1 MIIVMLM
8 KKILIKLIETYQ
20 KIPGNWHNQC
30 KFIPT
35 CSNYAIDAINE
46 YGSVKGSFMA
56 IKRILRCNPL
66 SKGGIDMVPKN
77 IKKLL
82 ILLVMGFSLT
92 GCTNLVGDDMTN
104 IKVKTDLYAID
115 FMTKYLY
122 KDNAKIEA
130 IYPTNT
136 NYEAYDLNK
145 KQTKE
150 FSEANLFVFTG
161 LVEKNKN
168 IATDFLKLNKNMKLI
183 DATYKI
189 NYNYDVAELWLNP
202 GNAIMI
208 AKNIKN
214 GLNTYITNPYL
225 NDDINNKFNNF
236 NSTMTTLDAEYK
248 VMADNSN
255 NRTLIFLNNSFR
267 FYTKYGFNVISLDPD
282 KDYSVTKFN
291 QADSLLS
298 KGTVKYIFAAKG
310 TKISQSIT
318 DLVKK
323 HNTEILYLDELKY
336 ISEESLQNKDD
347 YLSIMNENKETLK
360 KELYR

>member
-1 MIIVMLM
+1 MLM
-8 KKILIKLIETYQ
+8 KKILIQLIKIYQ

-35 CSNYAIDAINE
+35 CSNYAIDAITE
-46 YGSVKGSFMA
+46 YGSMKGSYMA

-77 IKKLL
+77 VKKLL
-82 ILLVMGFSLT
+82 IILILGLGLT
-92 GCTNLVGDDMTN
+92 GCTNLTSDNMTN
-104 IKVKTDLYAID
+104 IEVKTDLYAID

-122 KDNAKIEA
+122 GDNANIEA

-136 NYEAYDLNK
+136 DYESYKLNQ

-150 FSEANLFVFTG
+150 FSAADLFVFTG
-161 LVEKNKN
+161 LIDKNKN
-168 IATDFLKLNKNMKLI
+168 LATKLLKLNTNMKLI

-202 GNAIMI
+202 ANAIMI

-214 GLNTYITNPYL
+214 GLNTYNTNPYL
-225 NDDINNKFNNF
+225 NDDITTKFNNF

-248 VMADNSN
+248 VMADNSQ

-267 FYTKYGFNVISLDPD
+267 FYTKYGFNVISLDPG
-282 KDYSVTKFN
+282 KDYSLTKLN
-291 QADSLLS
+291 QAASLLD
-298 KGTVKYIFAAKG
+298 KGSVKYVFAAKG
-310 TKISQSIT
+310 TKISSSVNNLLT
-318 DLVKK
+318 K

-336 ISEESLQNKDD
+336 ISESALQNKDD